1 MIDLSLIQN
10 NQTIAVALSGGK
22 DSMCLL
28 HELLAVKDRLNLTIK
43 AINID
48 HGIRGEE
55 SESDSLF
62 VKNQCEKLGVPLA
75 FYKVEAVTFSKENGY
90 TLEQGA
96 RILRY
101 DIFDKLLSE
110 KFADKIATAHHKSD
124 NFETVLFNIF
134 RGTGLKGLG
143 GIPKMRNGY
152 IRPLLN
158 LSKAEINDYIIKNNI
173 PFVEDSTNFDS
184 DYTRNYIR
192 NELSPKILD
201 KFPSAEDSVYRL
213 SKIAKEEDE
222 FLDSLA
228 GSYIKKENENYFI
241 PCEISPVLIKR
252 CTKKILFSLGITK
265 DYESVNFN
273 DIVKLAT
280 LQNGSKITLPKNIVA
295 VKYYEMIAFYIE
307 EKPSFISE
315 TPFAVKTFKFEDYS
329 LVITTDNLEKSL
341 KFDKDKVPENAVIRN
356 RKDGDIFKKFG
367 GGTKKLKEFLIDK
380 KVPRYSRDT
389 IPVLAVDNT
398 VLAVFGVEI
407 SEDIKVDD
415 TTKTTLYAKILYE

>member
-1 MIDLSLIQN
+1 MIDLSLIQK

-28 HELLAVKDRLNLTIK
+28 NCLLALKNDYNLTIK
-43 AINID
+43 AVNID
-48 HGIRGEE
+48 HSIRGIE
-55 SESDSLF
+55 SEKDSLF
-62 VKNQCEKLGVPLA
+62 VKNYCEKLGVELS
-75 FYKVEAVTFSKENGY
+75 FFKVDAINFSKENGY
-90 TLEQGA
+90 SLEQGA

-101 DIFDKLLSE
+101 QIFDNLLSE

-134 RGTGLKGLG
+134 RGTGLKGIA
-143 GIPKMRNGY
+143 GIPNFRGDY
-152 IRPLLN
+152 IRPLLKV
-158 LSKAEINDYIIKNNI
+158 SKAEINDYIIKNNI
-173 PFVEDSTNFDS
+173 PFVEDLTNFDS

-201 KFPSAEDSVYRL
+201 KFPVAEDAVYRL
-213 SKIAKEEDE
+213 SQIAKEEDE
-222 FLDSLA
+222 FLDELA
-228 GSYIKKENENYFI
+228 SSYIKKENENYFI

-252 CTKKILFSLGITK
+252 CTKKILFSLGVTK

-315 TPFAVKTFKFEDYS
+315 TPFEVKTFKFEDYS
-329 LVITTDNLEKSL
+329 LVITADNLEKSL
-341 KFDKDKVPENAVIRN
+341 KFDKDKVPKNAVIRN

-380 KVPRYSRDT
+380 KVPRYSRDS

-407 SEDIKVDD
+407 SEDIKVDER
-415 TTKTTLYAKILYE
+415 TKTTLYAKILYE